1 VTTPRFI
8 DPLEAII
15 AQIQDDS
22 VPTRWAVLHRLPAAR
37 STAALGYHGQPT
49 THAHGKPAPEI
60 APMRLHKSDDRLVVE
75 YAEPAAREG
84 ERKIRLAFARTI
96 AVIYRDLPSHVSRA
110 QAQPVRCVLH
120 SAWLA
125 EILRDWRESAV
136 AGHGRALPY
145 TSGIFRH
152 YIVMAAEGRI
162 DIAASD
168 YRVI

>member
-1 VTTPRFI
+1 VTRPRFI

-37 STAALGYHGQPT
+37 STVALGYQGQPT
-49 THAHGKPAPEI
+49 ARTSVKPAAEI

-75 YAEPAAREG
+75 YAAPAAREG
-84 ERKIRLAFARTI
+84 ERKIRLAFSRTI
-96 AVIYRDLPSHVSRA
+96 AVIYRELPSHDPRS

-136 AGHGRALPY
+136 AGRGRALPY

-152 YIVMAAEGRI
+152 YIVMGADGRI